1 MRPLQVELCIYQDG
15 KGRQPFADWFDSLAD
30 RGLQENAWKTQKS
43 STAGDPAVECSARPF
58 L

>member
-30 RGLQENAWKTQKS
+30 RGLQGN
-43 STAGDPAVECSARPF
+43 G
-58 L
+58 